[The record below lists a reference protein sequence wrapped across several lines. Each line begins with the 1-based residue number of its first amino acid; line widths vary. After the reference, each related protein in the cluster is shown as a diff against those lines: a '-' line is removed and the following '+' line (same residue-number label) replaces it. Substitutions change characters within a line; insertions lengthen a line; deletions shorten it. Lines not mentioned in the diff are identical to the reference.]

1 LNLERLLKRGT
12 CVDKKDRDQKSSDDT
27 SIRLMTTLSSLHISH
42 TRSRT
47 LATKAVAS
55 KDTES
60 LVTITIEAEE
70 SLSSRLST
78 KGNPTND
85 PTARE
90 ESATF

>member
-1 LNLERLLKRGT
+1 
-12 CVDKKDRDQKSSDDT
+12 
-27 SIRLMTTLSSLHISH
+27 
-42 TRSRT
+42 

-60 LVTITIEAEE
+60 LVAITIEAEE
-70 SLSSRLST
+70 SLESRLST
-78 KGNPTND
+78 KGNPTNE